1 MLNTVMLMSDLE
13 IRDIRTAKRVSA
25 ARHANVE
32 GMTISRAGIVCL
44 AAILMTAMWA
54 PIIYFGSM
62 LFGAA
67 MELSVL
73 LPDFGRNLLHLA
85 VRPGSGCERGREFR
99 PGGFGSA
106 KRDVALN
113 DVF

>member
-1 MLNTVMLMSDLE
+1 MLNTVMLMSELE
-13 IRDIRTAKRVSA
+13 IRDIRTAKRVTA
-25 ARHANVE
+25 TRRANVE

-73 LPDFGRNLLHLA
+73 LPILGAIFFLSLFGLALA
-85 VRPGSGCERGREFR
+85 VSAGGNSDPDDSGQQEEM
-99 PGGFGSA
+99 
-106 KRDVALN
+106 
-113 DVF
+113 